1 MQNRRRLFALRAN
14 ATRKNFATASN
25 PTHDRA
31 SGRPPTPRMAKR
43 PRIARLAIL
52 RQSHLFSNAALNS
65 RRRGPPPRK
74 EQRAARTGPQR
85 PAAAPTGESGR
96 GAAPGPHQPTMRFV
110 INGEDAFDVPE
121 TCLRKRASSLL
132 TAVTACSSGEVR
144 QLDPAAARLAGWGPG
159 LGEAVERFFEDPDDF
174 SLPPNVELA
183 AFGGVA
189 DWLRLELD
197 RAPWRP
203 GQENPRNR
211 RDFAWALRAKTFL
224 RRREALGRGLSCM
237 RQLMWAEPNSVSMPS
252 SFCASPMIVFGERSR
267 DRRSWPSAVEI
278 GKNLVVART
287 TRCGPTTGVVEKL
300 VMRYYNGGA
309 SVRTG
314 SGPTSSCE
322 AVATPRTVPGDRG
335 S

>member
-1 MQNRRRLFALRAN
+1 M
-14 ATRKNFATASN
+14 
-25 PTHDRA
+25 
-31 SGRPPTPRMAKR
+31 
-43 PRIARLAIL
+43 
-52 RQSHLFSNAALNS
+52 NS
-65 RRRGPPPRK
+65 A
-74 EQRAARTGPQR
+74 QFRTGPQR

-96 GAAPGPHQPTMRFV
+96 GAAPPHRRSIMRFL
-110 INGEDAFDVPE
+110 IDGADAFDVPE

-197 RAPWRP
+197 LGALAALAKRTS
-203 GQENPRNR
+203 RNR

-237 RQLMWAEPNSVSMPS
+237 RQLMWAEPNSIYAFVFLRFTDDLYSVNEKS
-252 SFCASPMIVFGERSR
+252 GSPFLAVGGGDREKFGSCEDNALWADDGSCREACDAILQRWGLCTNWERPHLELRGGCDEGRVFGDRWVLKVTVPQPAAPEVTTPVCAKRS
-267 DRRSWPSAVEI
+267 
-278 GKNLVVART
+278 VVA
-287 TRCGPTTGVVEKL
+287 
-300 VMRYYNGGA
+300 
-309 SVRTG
+309 
-314 SGPTSSCE
+314 
-322 AVATPRTVPGDRG
+322 
-335 S
+335 